1 MPPEPTPPTEPHPD
15 ATGAPLPD
23 ETFGHVPVLADEV
36 TGFLPPLSAGVIVDC
51 TVGAG
56 GHSRILLERTPA
68 EVTLIGL
75 DADPGSLAVA
85 EQRLAGFAGR
95 VRLVRTRFGRIAEVL
110 DSLGV
115 KAVNYLLAD
124 IGLCSRQLSDEGRGF
139 SFDAAGGLLDMRFGP
154 DAVTTAAEIVNTW
167 PEPDLADLIFHT
179 GEDPFARRIAR
190 RIVEFR
196 RRRPFTGA
204 AELAD
209 VIRGAYPAPVRR
221 KSRTDPATRTF
232 QALRIAVNDELG
244 ELDRLLAAGPD
255 RLADGGRMAVI
266 SFHSLEDRR
275 VKEAFRARAAAGS
288 HRLSTKK
295 PVTASE
301 AETQRNPRAR
311 SAKLRVLE
319 RPERA

>member
-15 ATGAPLPD
+15 TTGAPLPD

-36 TGFLPPLSAGVIVDC
+36 PGFLPALSAGVIVDC

-56 GHSRILLERTPA
+56 GHARILLERTPA

-85 EQRLAGFAGR
+85 ERRLAGFAGR
-95 VRLVRTRFGRIAEVL
+95 VRLVRTRFGRFAEVL

-115 KAVNYLLAD
+115 KAVDYLLAD
-124 IGLCSRQLSDEGRGF
+124 IGLCSRQLSDDARGF
-139 SFDAAGGLLDMRFGP
+139 SFDAAGGRLDMRFGP

-275 VKEAFRARAAAGS
+275 VKEAFRARASAGS
-288 HRLSTKK
+288 HRLLTRK